1 MTLSINKTFVWEGIT
16 VKIALPQDY
25 DKSRPYPAILLNDG
39 QLNYLSRISSSV
51 ILIGLISNN
60 RLDDYTPWK
69 ANALKPGNPD
79 FGGRA
84 DSYHQKLFNDI
95 LTEIR
100 QHYLIDDKR
109 IAYGGYSLGGLAAV
123 YSLYSVCEVPCVFSY
138 LRFLLVPRFHRLLS
152 DTGLEKQGLSSLFAE
167 WEDRRRESLESTF
180 QGSFLCWRNSSLDS
194 EWNPYHLLRLW
205 SLRSSW
211 SPQRALCC
219 LFRLAGHTMASRLIK
234 IPFVTYS
241 SWQRDF

>member
-16 VKIALPQDY
+16 VNIALPQDY

-39 QLNYLSRISSSV
+39 QINYLSKLSPSI

-84 DSYHQKLFNDI
+84 DSYHQKLFSGI

-100 QHYLIDDKR
+100 QHYLLDDKR
-109 IAYGGYSLGGLAAV
+109 IAYGGYSLGGLVAV
-123 YSLYSVCEVPCVFSY
+123 YSLYSGCEIPCVFSIWLQLISDELGNNNAVVKMKVGHY
-138 LRFLLVPRFHRLLS
+138 KTKGRL
-152 DTGLEKQGLSSLFAE
+152 KIF
-167 WEDRRRESLESTF
+167 RRPL
-180 QGSFLCWRNSSLDS
+180 
-194 EWNPYHLLRLW
+194 
-205 SLRSSW
+205 
-211 SPQRALCC
+211 
-219 LFRLAGHTMASRLIK
+219 
-234 IPFVTYS
+234 
-241 SWQRDF
+241 

>member
-39 QLNYLSRISSSV
+39 QINYLSKLSPSV

-79 FGGRA
+79 FGGKA
-84 DSYHQKLFNDI
+84 DSYHQKLFSGI

-100 QHYLIDDKR
+100 RYYLLDDKR
-109 IAYGGYSLGGLAAV
+109 LAYGGYSLGGLAAV
-123 YSLYSVCEVPCVFSY
+123 YSLYSGCKIPCIFSICGSFWYPGFTDYCRTQDLKNKDCLVY
-138 LRFLLVPRFHRLLS
+138 LQNGKTEGANHSNRLSKAPFYAEEIHRLIQKEILTTCS
-152 DTGLEKQGLSSLFAE
+152 IFDPYGHHEALQSRY
-167 WEDRRRESLESTF
+167 D
-180 QGSFLCWRNSSLDS
+180 SFIKWLVQN
-194 EWNPYHLLRLW
+194 WNIETT
-205 SLRSSW
+205 S
-211 SPQRALCC
+211 
-219 LFRLAGHTMASRLIK
+219 
-234 IPFVTYS
+234 
-241 SWQRDF
+241 

>member
-39 QLNYLSRISSSV
+39 LINYLSRLSSSV

-79 FGGRA
+79 FGGGA
-84 DSYHQKLFNDI
+84 DSYHQKLFNGI
-95 LTEIR
+95 LAEIR
-100 QHYLIDDKR
+100 QHCLLDENR

-123 YSLYSVCEVPCVFSY
+123 YSLYSGCEVPCVFSICGSFWYPGFTDYCLTRELKNKDCLVY
-138 LRFLLVPRFHRLLS
+138 LQNGKTEGANHSNRLSKAPFYAEETHRLIQKEILTTCS
-152 DTGLEKQGLSSLFAE
+152 VFDPHGHHE
-167 WEDRRRESLESTF
+167 
-180 QGSFLCWRNSSLDS
+180 
-194 EWNPYHLLRLW
+194 
-205 SLRSSW
+205 
-211 SPQRALCC
+211 ALKERYAA
-219 LFRLAGHTMASRLIK
+219 FVDWLATQWHI
-234 IPFVTYS
+234 
-241 SWQRDF
+241 D

>member
-16 VKIALPQDY
+16 VNIALPQDY

-39 QLNYLSRISSSV
+39 LINYLSRLSSSV

-84 DSYHQKLFNDI
+84 DSYHQKLFNGI
-95 LTEIR
+95 LAEIR
-100 QHYLIDDKR
+100 RHYLPDDKR

-123 YSLYSVCEVPCVFSY
+123 YSLYSGYEIPCIFSIC
-138 LRFLLVPRFHRLLS
+138 
-152 DTGLEKQGLSSLFAE
+152 
-167 WEDRRRESLESTF
+167 
-180 QGSFLCWRNSSLDS
+180 GSFWYPGFTDYCQTQDLKNKNCLVYLQNGKTEGANHSNRLSKAPFYAVEIHHLIQKKILTTCSVFD
-194 EWNPYHLLRLW
+194 PYGHHE
-205 SLRSSW
+205 
-211 SPQRALCC
+211 ALKERYAD
-219 LFRLAGHTMASRLIK
+219 FADWLATQWHI
-234 IPFVTYS
+234 
-241 SWQRDF
+241 D

>member
-39 QLNYLSRISSSV
+39 LINYLSKLSPSV

-60 RLDDYTPWK
+60 RLDDYPPWK

-84 DSYHQKLFNDI
+84 DSYHQKLFNGI
-95 LTEIR
+95 LAEIR
-100 QHYLIDDKR
+100 QHYLLDDKR

-123 YSLYSVCEVPCVFSY
+123 YSLYSVCEIPCVFSICGSFWYPGFTDYCRTQDLKNKDCLVY
-138 LRFLLVPRFHRLLS
+138 LQNGKTEGANHSNRLSKAPFYAEEIHRLIQKEILTTCS
-152 DTGLEKQGLSSLFAE
+152 IFDPYGHHEALKERYVAFAD
-167 WEDRRRESLESTF
+167 W
-180 QGSFLCWRNSSLDS
+180 
-194 EWNPYHLLRLW
+194 
-205 SLRSSW
+205 
-211 SPQRALCC
+211 
-219 LFRLAGHTMASRLIK
+219 LATQWHI
-234 IPFVTYS
+234 
-241 SWQRDF
+241 D

>member
-39 QLNYLSRISSSV
+39 QINYLSKLSPSV

-69 ANALKPGNPD
+69 ANALKPSNPD
-79 FGGRA
+79 FGGKA
-84 DSYHQKLFNDI
+84 DSYHQKLFSGI

-100 QHYLIDDKR
+100 RYYLLDDKR

-123 YSLYSVCEVPCVFSY
+123 YSLYSGCKIPCIFSICGSFWYPGFTDYCRTQDLKNKDCLVY
-138 LRFLLVPRFHRLLS
+138 LQNGKTEGANHSNRLSKAPFYAEEIHRLIQKEILTTCS
-152 DTGLEKQGLSSLFAE
+152 IFDPYGHHEALQSRY
-167 WEDRRRESLESTF
+167 D
-180 QGSFLCWRNSSLDS
+180 SFIKWLVQN
-194 EWNPYHLLRLW
+194 WNIETT
-205 SLRSSW
+205 S
-211 SPQRALCC
+211 
-219 LFRLAGHTMASRLIK
+219 
-234 IPFVTYS
+234 
-241 SWQRDF
+241 

>member
-39 QLNYLSRISSSV
+39 LINYLSRLSSSV

-84 DSYHQKLFNDI
+84 DSYHQKLFNGI
-95 LTEIR
+95 LAEIR
-100 QHYLIDDKR
+100 QHCLLDDKR

-123 YSLYSVCEVPCVFSY
+123 YSLYSVCEVPCVFSICGSFWYPGFTDYCRTQDLKNKDCLVY
-138 LRFLLVPRFHRLLS
+138 LQNGKTEGTNHSNRLSKAPFYAAEIHRLIQK
-152 DTGLEKQGLSSLFAE
+152 EI
-167 WEDRRRESLESTF
+167 
-180 QGSFLCWRNSSLDS
+180 
-194 EWNPYHLLRLW
+194 
-205 SLRSSW
+205 
-211 SPQRALCC
+211 
-219 LFRLAGHTMASRLIK
+219 LA
-234 IPFVTYS
+234 TYS
-241 SWQRDF
+241 VFDSYGHHEALKKRYGAFADWLATQWHID